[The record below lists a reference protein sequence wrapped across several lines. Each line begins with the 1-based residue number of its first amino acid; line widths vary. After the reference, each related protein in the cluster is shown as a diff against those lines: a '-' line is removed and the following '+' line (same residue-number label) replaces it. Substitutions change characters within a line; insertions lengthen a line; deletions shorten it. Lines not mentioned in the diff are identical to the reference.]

1 MMALLLGWVGSV
13 YHDVWDA
20 FAVRFVHTPTY
31 GVLLE
36 QCYPTRLCLLKWY
49 PTDNFINKGNN
60 RTTIA
65 GTHIGLPYPCVRGQV
80 STFKPGTYNK
90 RDTRFT
96 IAITKEIIVVPPPHP
111 GCYRLQVF
119 EQVYSFKSGSYV
131 KGGQQGPW
139 FGKGSQLEN
148 VYKTNGDVA

>member
-1 MMALLLGWVGSV
+1 MAIFATTGIVYSVTYTGKKNKERKHIMMALLLGWVGSV

-65 GTHIGLPYPCVRGQV
+65 GTHIGLPYPCVRG
-80 STFKPGTYNK
+80 
-90 RDTRFT
+90 
-96 IAITKEIIVVPPPHP
+96 
-111 GCYRLQVF
+111 
-119 EQVYSFKSGSYV
+119 
-131 KGGQQGPW
+131 
-139 FGKGSQLEN
+139 
-148 VYKTNGDVA
+148 